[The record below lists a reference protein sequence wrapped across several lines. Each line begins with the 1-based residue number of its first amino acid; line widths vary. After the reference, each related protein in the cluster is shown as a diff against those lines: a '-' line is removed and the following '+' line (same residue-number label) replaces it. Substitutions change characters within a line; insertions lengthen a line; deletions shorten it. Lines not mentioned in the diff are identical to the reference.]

1 MPDNQS
7 FVEVIL
13 SKLQHDV
20 QRHDKYG
27 SCVSEPNRLLVDV
40 PAPSDAKSVVPY
52 LKKKLEFLTQAGLEY
67 ADVAVTF
74 PRKPD
79 FKLLSP
85 AKAKLPFLY
94 SQLVQDLV
102 RQDQE
107 QFLTEA
113 CVKVPKLKD
122 AFRLIGFWLERNQ
135 SELTEG
141 PLPALGVHLAL
152 ANACVMEE
160 KMWAK
165 ATVLQLFKRALK
177 WLVNSTLDT
186 QVCHVGGEYS
196 ASYKFPDADFQ
207 TVFPICLVWQ
217 GVFNVTHNVLPSSYR
232 LLRAQAAKAL
242 ASQEDEESLL
252 MHRGGSVGSPFERFD
267 LLLRIDIPPATNKEE
282 RSTWRAQFVRKAE
295 EVAEEA
301 LVQTGRVAGFGFF
314 HGSNPKVILLGLFLN
329 PEQTFRLLDKGPP
342 SEDAEQSA
350 KFREFWG
357 ELAELRRF
365 KDGSVLESVVW
376 EEHNRRLIPQRMME
390 HLLRRH
396 ASPLTSVAL
405 VGNALESDN
414 GMRDEANS
422 LSAMEMFTALEQR
435 IRAVPGL
442 PLQINHVSLTAAPSL
457 RYTRTVPT
465 KLADSHTRCIEVIGQ
480 VLVKFETSSRFPR
493 EEDARKKVETVLL
506 IELAKGLETGG
517 EEDVLTCI
525 VTSER
530 YMDVITSQG
539 FAFRVRLVRS
549 TNEKDDGVLLHTKLH
564 NLHHS
569 ILFGAS
575 RTFGSVCRLVKRWVS
590 GQKFS
595 SVLSNNFVDVLVA
608 SMFTKEDPPR
618 SGLCGLFRF
627 FNLITMFDWKNRP
640 LLINL
645 EEPYSV
651 DFSRKNHAD
660 ANLFKLRGGGA
671 GGKRSTGGPPAVVYV
686 YTSKNDD
693 PAVFPDAAGIHP
705 IAWQR
710 VVDRAQASRLYLEK
724 LCMMESEEEKYW
736 TALFAS
742 DSSEGFDAVLFLD
755 LTANGALLFE
765 GNAPGAVGARKKAR
779 YQNLVPLHLEHQALV
794 GVDPLIMMLR
804 ELRREFD
811 QYALFFAGEAGNDST
826 ASVGVVWKQREVPFT
841 LPNTLF
847 ATSAETADGGKDN
860 VLQINEQELVHAM
873 VQLGHGIITSG
884 NLVL

>member
-1 MPDNQS
+1 
-7 FVEVIL
+7 
-13 SKLQHDV
+13 
-20 QRHDKYG
+20 
-27 SCVSEPNRLLVDV
+27 
-40 PAPSDAKSVVPY
+40 
-52 LKKKLEFLTQAGLEY
+52 
-67 ADVAVTF
+67 
-74 PRKPD
+74 
-79 FKLLSP
+79 
-85 AKAKLPFLY
+85 
-94 SQLVQDLV
+94 
-102 RQDQE
+102 
-107 QFLTEA
+107 
-113 CVKVPKLKD
+113 
-122 AFRLIGFWLERNQ
+122 
-135 SELTEG
+135 
-141 PLPALGVHLAL
+141 
-152 ANACVMEE
+152 
-160 KMWAK
+160 
-165 ATVLQLFKRALK
+165 
-177 WLVNSTLDT
+177 
-186 QVCHVGGEYS
+186 
-196 ASYKFPDADFQ
+196 
-207 TVFPICLVWQ
+207 
-217 GVFNVTHNVLPSSYR
+217 
-232 LLRAQAAKAL
+232 
-242 ASQEDEESLL
+242 

-267 LLLRIDIPPATNKEE
+267 LLLRIDIPPASSKEE
-282 RSTWRAQFVRKAE
+282 KSTWRAQFVRKAE

-314 HGSNPKVILLGLFLN
+314 HGSNPKVVLLGLFLN

-396 ASPLTSVAL
+396 ASPLASVAL

-422 LSAMEMFTALEQR
+422 LAVMEMFTALEQR

-442 PLQINHVSLTAAPSL
+442 PLQINHVSLTSAPSL

-465 KLADSHTRCIEVIGQ
+465 KLADSHTRCLEPVGQ

-506 IELAKGLETGG
+506 IELAKGLEAGG
-517 EEDVLTCI
+517 EDVLTCI

-549 TNEKDDGVLLHTKLH
+549 TNDKDDGVLLHTKLH

-590 GQKFS
+590 GQRFS
-595 SVLSNNFVDVLVA
+595 TVLSDNLVDVLVA

-640 LLINL
+640 LLVNL

-660 ANLFKLRGGGA
+660 ANLFKLRA
-671 GGKRSTGGPPAVVYV
+671 TGGKRSAGSGGGGPPAVVYV
-686 YTSKNDD
+686 YMSKSDD
-693 PAVFPDAAGIHP
+693 PAVFPDAAGVHP
-705 IAWQR
+705 LAWQR

-724 LCMMESEEEKYW
+724 LCMMESEEERYW

-742 DSSEGFDAVLFLD
+742 DTSEGFDAVLYLD

-765 GNAPGAVGARKKAR
+765 GAGAARKKAR

-794 GVDPLIMMLR
+794 GVDPLVMMLR

-811 QYALFFAGEAGNDST
+811 QYALFFAGEAGSDST

-847 ATSAETADGGKDN
+847 ATGAEGKDN
-860 VLQINEQELVHAM
+860 VLQINEHELVHAM
-873 VQLGHGIITSG
+873 VQLGRGVITSG
-884 NLVL
+884 NVVL